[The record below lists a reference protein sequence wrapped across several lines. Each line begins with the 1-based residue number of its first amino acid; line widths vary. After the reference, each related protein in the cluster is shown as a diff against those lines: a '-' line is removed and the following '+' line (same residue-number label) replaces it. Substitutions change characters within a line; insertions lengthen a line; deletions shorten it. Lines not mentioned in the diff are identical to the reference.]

1 LKNILLFLIRL
12 VLACVILTPARAEA
26 CTCAGPRSAC
36 EALPTVGA
44 VFAGEVMDIVDLDP
58 KTPGLSSRR
67 VRLKVLEAFAGIEFG
82 DAGDVEVYTTGN
94 SAACGYPFTRGG
106 RYLVFAY
113 ETPDGMLSVSICSP
127 TRHMGGLNGDLKYLR
142 ALKAAGHQI
151 GRVKGRAM
159 YVEGSPSGAGPR
171 PRPFVGARIFAH
183 GDGRTIDVVSD
194 RDGRFEILAPPGKY
208 TLDIQTPDGLYA
220 QRPRQDVWILDPES
234 CGEIDVRI
242 HPDGHVSG
250 RVVTANGVPIPHVA
264 VKLGE
269 PRDVG
274 RLASSYGKSARTDA
288 LGRFRLEKLPPG
300 QYVLGLLIPQL
311 PNKSKPE
318 IPVLMASATSG
329 AVPRSIDVTVGGR
342 VDVGDFV
349 VRDIPKLVTI
359 SGMVVDLSSQPVRN
373 VTVEVV
379 LFANREVTIA
389 SVPADDN
396 GRFVFAAIP
405 RAKYALRAQLHTW
418 LWGSRSEQLE
428 VIAAADSPPITLT
441 LPVRGPG
448 SLVKH

>member
-1 LKNILLFLIRL
+1 
-12 VLACVILTPARAEA
+12 
-26 CTCAGPRSAC
+26 
-36 EALPTVGA
+36 
-44 VFAGEVMDIVDLDP
+44 MDIVDLDP

-113 ETPDGMLSVSICSP
+113 ESSDGTLTVSICSP
-127 TRHMGGLNGDLKYLR
+127 TRHMGGMNGDLKYLR

-151 GRVKGRAM
+151 GRLKGRAT

-194 RDGRFEILAPPGKY
+194 REGRFEILAPPGKY

-220 QRPRQDVWILDPES
+220 QRSRQDVWILDPES
-234 CGEIDVRI
+234 CGEIAVRI

-250 RVVTANGVPIPHVA
+250 RVVTADGVPIAHIA
-264 VKLGE
+264 VKLGDMK
-269 PRDVG
+269 DVS
-274 RLASSYGKSARTDA
+274 RLGSSYGKSARTDA

-300 QYVLGLLIPQL
+300 QYALGLLIPQL
-311 PNKSKPE
+311 PDKSKPQT
-318 IPVLMASATSG
+318 PVLMTSATSG
-329 AVPRSIDVTVGGR
+329 AVPWSIDVTVGGR

-359 SGMVVDLSSQPVRN
+359 SGIVVDLSSQPVRSA
-373 VTVEVV
+373 TVEIV
-379 LFANREVTIA
+379 LFANRRVTIA
-389 SVPADDN
+389 SVPTDDS
-396 GRFVFAAIP
+396 GRFAFAAIAG
-405 RAKYALRAQLHTW
+405 AKYALRAQLLAW

-428 VIAAADSPPITLT
+428 VVAAADSPPITIT
-441 LPVRGPG
+441 LAVRDRVH
-448 SLVKH
+448 S